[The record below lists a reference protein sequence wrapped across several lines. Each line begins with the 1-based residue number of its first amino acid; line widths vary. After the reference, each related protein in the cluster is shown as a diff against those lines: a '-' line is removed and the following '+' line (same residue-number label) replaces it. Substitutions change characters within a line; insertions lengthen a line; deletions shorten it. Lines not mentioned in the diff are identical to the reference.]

1 METEN
6 RNKKGKK
13 QMKTAHKLLILA
25 SPVIFLPM
33 FAIAMALGMNDG
45 LVLFTLITYTIT
57 LIKTL
62 SI

>member
-25 SPVIFLPM
+25 SPVVFLPM
-33 FAIAMALGMNDG
+33 IVIAMGLGMNDG
-45 LVLFTLITYTIT
+45 LVLFGLVTYTAT
-57 LIKTL
+57 LIKAL